1 MVFRH
6 KLRES
11 IEVHE
16 TLNPL
21 LWNSDNTLKT
31 DIGEALQAIV
41 LQYIDDSEVL
51 KESDIIDIELL
62 GSNAS
67 YNYTKDSD
75 LDLHIVVNMEAI
87 SSDPTLV
94 QIACNAEKSIF
105 NKAYNITV
113 KGVDVELYVEDVNAA
128 TASNGIYSL
137 TKNEWIRFP
146 IRMDIPDLTNNP
158 DYNVLLGEW
167 VKAAKDI
174 LNNSSSSSEITRFIN
189 EIYNLRRLSIMTEGE
204 YGIGNLV
211 FKEVRNRGLLQQLK
225 DMLNLMSSRELS
237 LEGLY

>member
-1 MVFRH
+1 MKFRN
-6 KLRES
+6 KLKES
-11 IEVHE
+11 IEVHD

-21 LWNSDNTLKT
+21 LWDNNQLRTT
-31 DIGEALQAIV
+31 IAEALKSIV
-41 LQYIDDSEVL
+41 LQYIDDSQFL

-67 YNYTKDSD
+67 FNYTKDSD
-75 LDLHIVVNMEAI
+75 IDLHIVVNMESI
-87 SSDPTLV
+87 SSDPALV
-94 QIACNAEKSIF
+94 QIACNAEKSVF
-105 NKAYNITV
+105 NKAYDITV
-113 KGVDVELYVEDVNAA
+113 KGIDVELYVEDVNAA

-137 TKNEWIRFP
+137 TKNEWIKFP
-146 IRMDIPDLTNNP
+146 VKMNIPDTTNNP

-211 FKEVRNRGLLQQLK
+211 FKEVRNQGLLQQLK
-225 DMLNLMSSRELS
+225 DLLNLNTSKELS
-237 LEGLY
+237 LESL

>member
-1 MVFRH
+1 MKFRN
-6 KLRES
+6 KLKES
-11 IEVHE
+11 LEVHD

-21 LWNSDNTLKT
+21 LWDNNKLRTN
-31 DIGEALQAIV
+31 IAEALKSIV
-41 LQYIDDSEVL
+41 LQYIDDSQFL

-67 YNYTKDSD
+67 FNYTKDSD
-75 LDLHIVVNMEAI
+75 IDLHIVVNMESI
-87 SSDPTLV
+87 SSDPALV
-94 QIACNAEKSIF
+94 QIACNAEKSVF

-113 KGVDVELYVEDVNAA
+113 KGIDVELYVEDVNAA

-137 TKNEWIRFP
+137 TKDEWIKFP
-146 IRMDIPDLTNNP
+146 VKMNIPDNTNNS

-211 FKEVRNRGLLQQLK
+211 FKEVRNQGLLQQLK
-225 DMLNLMSSRELS
+225 DLLNLNTSKELS
-237 LEGLY
+237 LESL

>member
-1 MVFRH
+1 MRFRR
-6 KLRES
+6 KLKES
-11 IEVHE
+11 IEVHD

-21 LWNSDNTLKT
+21 LWDSNNNIKPE
-31 DIGEALQAIV
+31 IAEALQAIA
-41 LQYIDDSEVL
+41 LQYIDDSEFL

-67 YNYTKDSD
+67 FNYTRHSD
-75 LDLHIVVNMEAI
+75 IDLHIVVNMDTI
-87 SSDPTLV
+87 SSDPALV

-113 KGVDVELYVEDVNAA
+113 KGIDVELYVEDVNAG
-128 TASNGIYSL
+128 TASNGIFSL
-137 TKNEWIRFP
+137 TKNEWVKFP
-146 IRMDIPDLTNNP
+146 VKIDIPDITNNP
-158 DYNVLLGEW
+158 DYNVLLDEW

-237 LEGLY
+237 LEGL

>member
-1 MVFRH
+1 MKFRN
-6 KLRES
+6 KLKES
-11 IEVHE
+11 IEVHD

-21 LWNSDNTLKT
+21 LWNNNKLRTN
-31 DIGEALQAIV
+31 IAEALKSIV
-41 LQYIDDSEVL
+41 LQYIDDSQFL

-67 YNYTKDSD
+67 FNYTKDSD
-75 LDLHIVVNMEAI
+75 IDLHIVVNMESI
-87 SSDPTLV
+87 SSDPALV
-94 QIACNAEKSIF
+94 QIACNAEKSVF
-105 NKAYNITV
+105 NKSYNITV
-113 KGVDVELYVEDVNAA
+113 KGIDVELYVEDVNAA

-137 TKNEWIRFP
+137 TKDEWIKFP
-146 IRMDIPDLTNNP
+146 VKMNIPDTTNNP

-211 FKEVRNRGLLQQLK
+211 FKEVRNQGLLQQLK
-225 DMLNLMSSRELS
+225 DLLNLNTSKELS
-237 LEGLY
+237 LESL

>member
-1 MVFRH
+1 MVFRQ
-6 KLRES
+6 KLKES
-11 IEVHE
+11 IEVHN

-31 DIGEALQAIV
+31 DIGEALRAIV

-51 KESDIIDIELL
+51 KESHIIDIELL

-75 LDLHIVVNMEAI
+75 LDLHIVVNMESI
-87 SSDPTLV
+87 SSDTALV
-94 QIACNAEKSIF
+94 QIACNAEKSVF

-113 KGVDVELYVEDVNAA
+113 KGIDVELYVEDVNAA

-137 TKNEWIRFP
+137 TKNEWIKFP
-146 IRMDIPDLTNNP
+146 TRMDIPDVTNNP

-174 LNNSSSSSEITRFIN
+174 LNNSSSSSEISRFIN

-211 FKEVRNRGLLQQLK
+211 FKEVRNKGLLQQLK

-237 LEGLY
+237 LEGL